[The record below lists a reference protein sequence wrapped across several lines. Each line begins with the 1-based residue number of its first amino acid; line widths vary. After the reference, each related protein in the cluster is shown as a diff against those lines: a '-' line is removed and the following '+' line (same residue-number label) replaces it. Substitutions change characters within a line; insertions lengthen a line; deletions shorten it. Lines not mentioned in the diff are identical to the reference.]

1 MDLSLNLRSMVAQ
14 QLLPRKDG
22 KGRTPVVEVLLSL
35 DTTPLSFADG
45 DATVNK
51 TPEELLR
58 DVLSHQLRKS
68 PELANDL
75 AAQWSDAAENFDR
88 IHVHGMAPRD
98 GESLECLEARKM
110 LYRLFSVVGTMPKS
124 RS

>member
-1 MDLSLNLRSMVAQ
+1 MAHMPANLSPETSAWLQAQMVINNAKTAAILRAEINKVDEWAN
-14 QLLPRKDG
+14 G
-22 KGRTPVVEVLLSL
+22 I
-35 DTTPLSFADG
+35 FA
-45 DATVNK
+45 A
-51 TPEELLR
+51 LR

-75 AAQWSDAAENFDR
+75 AAQWSEAAENFDR